1 RDVAGYAAL
10 DATEGGDELV
20 AVTRNDCSALLPVGA
35 AAPER
40 ACDVA
45 HCQLRMRCHVVGEST
60 RELTKRFRRACR
72 EWHDRVLDVDGRSGG
87 LSFLGRCTLENH
99 VDVGPGEPE
108 RADASDTP
116 LCRPGRRLRD
126 YTDGRGVPVDVRVWC
141 AEVQVRRNHPAA
153 QRQHRLDQPGEACRG
168 LEVTDVRLDGA

>member
-1 RDVAGYAAL
+1 CRDQVADRHTEQRPQERVAFLDGRAERLRRGKELATHTRPLRALTGEQEADARRALEVGFAKEQARDVAGYAAL

-87 LSFLGRCTLENH
+87 LSFLGRCTL
-99 VDVGPGEPE
+99 
-108 RADASDTP
+108 
-116 LCRPGRRLRD
+116 
-126 YTDGRGVPVDVRVWC
+126 
-141 AEVQVRRNHPAA
+141 
-153 QRQHRLDQPGEACRG
+153 
-168 LEVTDVRLDGA
+168 